1 MRGWLARVAFAL
13 LLLAPPGC
21 WDPSPA
27 PERDDPGAAAAPGFT
42 LPDLAGRE
50 VSLASLRGRV
60 VVIDFWATW
69 CAPCVFQIPVLNE
82 FWAAH
87 RADGVEVLGIA
98 VDVEGSDVVRSFV
111 EEHGV
116 RYPILLGSESLARD
130 FGALGFPTLFVL
142 GRDGRIATVHTGV
155 IDGETLEA
163 AVASARAMPGA
174 V

>member
-1 MRGWLARVAFAL
+1 MRRWLADLAFAL
-13 LLLAPPGC
+13 LVLAPAGCTDPASAPARDAPG
-21 WDPSPA
+21 
-27 PERDDPGAAAAPGFT
+27 EAAAPGFT

-69 CAPCVFQIPVLNE
+69 CAPCVFQIPILNE

-87 RADGVEVLGIA
+87 RGDGVEVLGIA
-98 VDVEGSDVVRSFV
+98 VDVEGAEVVRSFV

-130 FGALGFPTLFVL
+130 FGALGFPTLFVV
-142 GRDGRIATVHTGV
+142 GRDGRIETVHTGV
-155 IDGETLEA
+155 IDAETLEA
-163 AVASARAMPGA
+163 AVASAHAMPGA
-174 V
+174 I